1 MKINI
6 LFIINKQKT
15 NRKGLSPIL
24 CRITY
29 NKKRKTFSTG
39 QFVNPKYWNSKKQK
53 LPEITEAAELI
64 NKQLSLISN
73 KLNQAFLMLQ
83 IKEHT
88 FTSEDIYCL
97 YKGEKLSK
105 EYNVIEY
112 FEGYLNKL
120 KTLIGID
127 IKQSTWN
134 KFYYV
139 KKDAK
144 AFIKWKYKANDYPL
158 KNLQLQF
165 INDFEYYLKTVKKHK
180 QITINKAIQRF
191 RKPIRVAVA
200 ENFLEKDPFALFKS
214 KGAKK
219 EVVFLNVEELMTLE
233 QYTFSQTR
241 LQFIKDLFVFSC
253 YTGLPYM
260 ELMNLKHSNFET
272 GFDSMKWIKIK
283 RVKTSKLLSIPVLPK
298 AQHIIDN
305 YSEED
310 FVFPK
315 ISNQK
320 YNSYLKEIAVIV
332 GINKNLTTH
341 IARKTFATTVLLFND
356 VPMEI
361 VSELLGHS
369 NMTITQ
375 AHYGK
380 IVQKKVGKEMER
392 ITKVFEK
399 NQNFE

>member
-1 MKINI
+1 MKVNI
-6 LFIINKQKT
+6 LFIINRKKT
-15 NRKGLSPIL
+15 NRKGLCPIL

-53 LPEITEAAELI
+53 LPDTTEQAELI

-83 IKEHT
+83 IQEQSI
-88 FTSEDIYCL
+88 TSEDIYSL
-97 YKGEKLSK
+97 YKGEKLNK

-112 FEGYLNKL
+112 FEIYLNKL

-127 IKQSTWN
+127 IKEATWN

-139 KKDAK
+139 KNDVKM
-144 AFIKWKYKANDYPL
+144 FIKWKFKANDYPL

-200 ENFLEKDPFALFKS
+200 ENFLEKDPFVLFKT

-219 EVVFLNVEELMTLE
+219 EVVYLSTEELNTLE
-233 QYTFSQTR
+233 QHAFSQKR

-253 YTGLPYM
+253 YTGLPYI
-260 ELMNLKHSNFET
+260 ELMNLKHSNIET
-272 GFDSMKWIKIK
+272 GFDSNKWIKLK
-283 RVKTSKLLSIPVLPK
+283 RVKTSNMLSIPLLPM
-298 AQHIIDN
+298 ASSIINN
-305 YSEED
+305 YGEED
-310 FVFPK
+310 YVFPR

-332 GINKNLTTH
+332 GIDKNLTTH
-341 IARKTFATTVLLFND
+341 IARKTFATTVLLYND

-380 IVQKKVGKEMER
+380 IVQRKVSEEMC
-392 ITKVFEK
+392 KVSNK
-399 NQNFE
+399 LSKLD

>member
-1 MKINI
+1 MKVNI
-6 LFIINKQKT
+6 LFIINRKKI
-15 NRKGLSPIL
+15 NRKELCPIL

-39 QFVNPKYWNSKKQK
+39 QFVNPKHWNSKKQK
-53 LPEITEAAELI
+53 LPNTTEQAELI

-73 KLNQAFLMLQ
+73 KLNQVFLMLQ
-83 IKEHT
+83 IQEQN
-88 FTSEDIYCL
+88 FTSEDIYSF
-97 YKGEKLSK
+97 YKGEKLNK

-112 FEGYLNKL
+112 FEIYLNKL

-127 IKQSTWN
+127 IKEATWN

-139 KKDAK
+139 KNDVKM
-144 AFIKWKYKANDYPL
+144 FIKWKFKANDFPL
-158 KNLQLQF
+158 KDLQLQF
-165 INDFEYYLKTVKKHK
+165 INNFEYYLKTVKKHK

-200 ENFLEKDPFALFKS
+200 ENFLEKDPFALFKT

-219 EVVFLNVEELMTLE
+219 EVVYLNTEELKTLE
-233 QYTFSQTR
+233 QHTFYQSR

-253 YTGLPYM
+253 YTGLPYI
-260 ELMNLKHSNFET
+260 ELMNLKHSNIVK
-272 GFDSMKWIKIK
+272 GFDSNKWIKIK
-283 RVKTSKLLSIPVLPK
+283 RVKTEKMLSIPLLPM
-298 AQHIIDN
+298 ASSIIKN
-305 YSEED
+305 YKEVD
-310 FVFPK
+310 YVFPR

-320 YNSYLKEIAVIV
+320 FNSYLKEIAVIA
-332 GINKNLTTH
+332 GIDKNLTTH
-341 IARKTFATTVLLFND
+341 IARKTFATTVLLYND

-380 IVQKKVGKEMER
+380 IVQRKVSEEMC
-392 ITKVFEK
+392 KVSNK
-399 NQNFE
+399 LSKLD

>member
-1 MKINI
+1 MNSRKISI
-6 LFIINKQKT
+6 LYVLSTSRTRKDNKA
-15 NRKGLSPIL
+15 PIY

-39 QFVNPKYWNSKKQK
+39 QFVNPTHWNSKKQK
-53 LPEITEAAELI
+53 LPDTTEEARLI

-73 KLNQAFLMLQ
+73 KLSQAFLMLQ
-83 IKEHT
+83 IQEND
-88 FTSEDIYCL
+88 FTAEDVYSL

-105 EYNVIEY
+105 EYSVIEY
-112 FEGYLNKL
+112 FEVYLNKL

-134 KFYYV
+134 KFSYV
-139 KKDAK
+139 KKDVK
-144 AFIKWKYKANDYPL
+144 TFIKWKYKANDYPL

-200 ENFLEKDPFALFKS
+200 ENYLEKDPFILFKS

-219 EVVFLNVEELMTLE
+219 EVVYLSTEELKTLE
-233 QYTFSQTR
+233 EHTFSQSR

-253 YTGLPYM
+253 YTGLPYI
-260 ELMNLKHSNFET
+260 ELMNLKHSNIVK
-272 GFDSMKWIKIK
+272 GFDTNKWIKIK
-283 RVKTSKLLSIPVLPK
+283 RVKTSKMLSIPLLPM
-298 AQHIIDN
+298 AFGIIKKYD
-305 YSEED
+305 EVD
-310 FVFPK
+310 FVFPR
-315 ISNQK
+315 ISNQR

-332 GINKNLTTH
+332 GIDKNLTTH
-341 IARKTFATTVLLFND
+341 IARKTFATTVLLYND

-380 IVQKKVGKEMER
+380 VIQKKVGEEMER
-392 ITKVFEK
+392 LSSKINRE
-399 NQNFE
+399 